1 MTERLAAVS
10 PVGDGAAEAD
20 LVFRFRLGLDPTRR
34 ILHGRGEVGPRAAAA
49 VEEVVARR
57 LTGLPLAYALERWE
71 FAGLTFV
78 VTPDVLVPRPE
89 TEFLV
94 QRGREYLRDMRRAQP
109 TVLDL
114 GSGSGCVGLT
124 LAVEFPQLRVTL
136 TDVSEPALE
145 VARTNAQR
153 LGVGERCSFKA
164 GDWFAAVKRRERF
177 DAVLCNPPYV
187 TRRDDPR
194 LAAEVKKHEP
204 SLALF
209 LDQDPTEFYFRLARK
224 AVSHLVS
231 NGLFAVEVGYD
242 TAWPARC
249 GFEKVNALTR
259 GHEVH
264 DFSGLERVIWGI
276 RR

>member
-1 MTERLAAVS
+1 M
-10 PVGDGAAEAD
+10 EAD
-20 LVFRFRLGLDPTRR
+20 LVFRYRLGLDPAQR
-34 ILHGRGEVGPRAAAA
+34 IRHARGEVGPRAAAA
-49 VEEVVARR
+49 VEEVVAQR
-57 LTGLPLAYALERWE
+57 LSGLPLAYALGRWE
-71 FAGLTFV
+71 FCGLRFV
-78 VTPDVLVPRPE
+78 ITPDVLVPRQE

-94 QRGREYLRDMRRAQP
+94 QRGSEYLREMRRRQP
-109 TVLDL
+109 TLLDL
-114 GSGSGCVGLT
+114 GCGSGCVGLT
-124 LAVEFPQLRVTL
+124 LAVQFPQLRVTL
-136 TDVSEPALE
+136 TDVSEPALN
-145 VARTNAQR
+145 VARENAQR
-153 LGVGERCSFKA
+153 LGVSERCGFKA

-194 LAAEVKKHEP
+194 LSAEVKQHEP

-209 LDQDPTEFYFRLARK
+209 LDQDPTEFFFRLARK

-231 NGLFAVEVGYD
+231 SGLFAVEVGYD

>member
-1 MTERLAAVS
+1 
-10 PVGDGAAEAD
+10 
-20 LVFRFRLGLDPTRR
+20 LDPVQR
-34 ILHGRGEVGPRAAAA
+34 IRHARGEVGPRAAAA

-57 LTGLPLAYALERWE
+57 LSGQPLAYALGRWE
-71 FAGLTFV
+71 FGGLVFV

-94 QRGREYLRDMRRAQP
+94 ARGDEYLREVRRKQP
-109 TVLDL
+109 TLLDL
-114 GSGSGCVGLT
+114 GCGSGCVGLT
-124 LAVEFPQLRVTL
+124 LAVRYPRLHVTL
-136 TDVSEPALE
+136 TDVSEPALG
-145 VARTNAQR
+145 VARENAQR
-153 LGVGERCSFKA
+153 LGIGDRASFKA

-194 LAAEVKKHEP
+194 LSPEVSKHEP

-231 NGLFAVEVGYD
+231 GGLFAVEVGYD